1 MSEKSEPENVTAP
14 ARMKPMQWFLRV
26 LEGALIGG
34 GAILPGISGGVLCVS
49 FGLYQPLMALLAH
62 PKSSLRIYGRLF
74 IPVVIGWVLGFWG
87 FALVVDLLF
96 GASDVVATW
105 LFIGLIAGTIPSLF
119 KEAAKERR
127 ARAADWAALAAGFVL
142 MAAFLVWVQVGFSA
156 SLQPGIGWF
165 FFCGVLWGLSLVVPG
180 MTSSSILMSMGLYEP
195 LVEGIG
201 SVDPAVL
208 LPMVAGI
215 AVVVLLTA
223 RLINFLFKRHYTTAY
238 HAIIGIV
245 IASTLL
251 IIPLEYAGWQQIL
264 LSVLCCAGGF
274 YGALKMEQYGRKI
287 Q

>member
-1 MSEKSEPENVTAP
+1 MDYLWAFV
-14 ARMKPMQWFLRV
+14 
-26 LEGALIGG
+26 IGG
-34 GAILPGISGGVLCVS
+34 GIC
-49 FGLYQPLMALLAH
+49 
-62 PKSSLRIYGRLF
+62 
-74 IPVVIGWVLGFWG
+74 VIGQLLISLTRLTAARILVIFVTAGVVLT
-87 FALVVDLLF
+87 AL
-96 GASDVVATW
+96 
-105 LFIGLIAGTIPSLF
+105 
-119 KEAAKERR
+119 
-127 ARAADWAALAAGFVL
+127 
-142 MAAFLVWVQVGFSA
+142 
-156 SLQPGIGWF
+156 
-165 FFCGVLWGLSLVVPG
+165 
-180 MTSSSILMSMGLYEP
+180 GLYEP

-201 SVDPAVL
+201 SMDPAVL

-223 RLINFLFKRHYTTAY
+223 RMINFLFKRYYTTAY

>member
-1 MSEKSEPENVTAP
+1 MNEKSEPENVTAP

-142 MAAFLVWVQVGFSA
+142 MAAFLVGVQVGFSA
-156 SLQPGIGWF
+156 SLKPGIGWF
-165 FFCGVLWGLSLVVPG
+165 FGLIAALTWTYLAFFSL
-180 MTSSSILMSMGLYEP
+180 L
-195 LVEGIG
+195 
-201 SVDPAVL
+201 
-208 LPMVAGI
+208 AGI
-215 AVVVLLTA
+215 KVTRGNPYQYRANTRLFSKLTS
-223 RLINFLFKRHYTTAY
+223 RNK
-238 HAIIGIV
+238 
-245 IASTLL
+245 
-251 IIPLEYAGWQQIL
+251 
-264 LSVLCCAGGF
+264 
-274 YGALKMEQYGRKI
+274 
-287 Q
+287 